1 MKQYFNERNKYN
13 PHRTGNNP
21 NPNPNLNPNPST
33 NPNANVIPNPNQVK
47 PNEQKTQEVRRNPRP
62 PRPVEHRPNTLDV
75 SVIIPLFNE
84 EESLKELADQIKRV
98 MIKEGLSFE
107 VLFIDDGSSD
117 SSLQKLRE
125 INRFDKRFK
134 CFSFRRNYGK
144 SAALNL
150 GFKKSRGEIVIT
162 MDADLQDDPNEIP
175 NLIKKLKEGY
185 DLVSGWKK
193 ERHDPFIKN
202 ITSKFYNFVTRIL
215 SGIKIHDFNCGIKAY
230 KKDVVKDLNV
240 YGELHRYIPVL
251 AKHFGYKISEIPVL
265 HHKRKFGKT
274 KYGLNRFIRGPL
286 DLLTIIYNSNFGS
299 RPLHFFGGLGFLTFL
314 LGFGIN
320 FYLSCLWYFQGIWLA
335 GRPLLFLGILLI
347 ILGIQ
352 FFSVGLLG
360 EMITKSNIEK
370 DEPAIKD
377 IIK

>member
-1 MKQYFNERNKYN
+1 MKPYFKDRNRN
-13 PHRTGNNP
+13 TPQRNNNQNGNQN
-21 NPNPNLNPNPST
+21 N
-33 NPNANVIPNPNQVK
+33 NPNANQNNPVK
-47 PNEQKTQEVRRNPRP
+47 PGEQKTEEVRRNPRP
-62 PRPVEHRPNTLDV
+62 QRQPDQRSNTINV
-75 SVIIPLFNE
+75 SVVIPLYNE
-84 EESLKELADQIKRV
+84 EESLRELADQIKKV
-98 MIKEGLSFE
+98 MIRESLSFE
-107 VLFIDDGSSD
+107 VLFIDDGSTD
-117 SSLQKLRE
+117 SSLQKIKE

-144 SAALNL
+144 AAALNL
-150 GFKKSRGEIVIT
+150 GFKKSRGEVIIT

-175 NLIKKLKEGY
+175 NLLKKLKEGF
-185 DLVSGWKK
+185 DIVSGWKK

-202 ITSKFYNFVTRIL
+202 ITSKFYNFITRIF

-230 KKDVVKDLNV
+230 KNDVVKDIKV

-251 AKHFGYKISEIPVL
+251 AKQFGYKTGEIPVL
-265 HHKRKFGKT
+265 HHKRKYGKT

-286 DLLTIIYNSNFGS
+286 DLLTIVYNSNFGS
-299 RPLHFFGGLGFLTFL
+299 RPLHFFGGLGIITFL

-320 FYLSCLWYFQGIWLA
+320 LYLSCLWYFKGIWLA
-335 GRPLLFLGILLI
+335 GRPLLFLGVLLI

-370 DEPAIKD
+370 DEPALKD
-377 IIK
+377 IVK